1 MTTMTATSQDRASQT
16 INYGTVDHA
25 GPVAWSDTA
34 KSEIETIFAKYPD
47 KRSATL
53 PVMWLA
59 VREFGW
65 ISHQVELIVAD
76 ALERPLN
83 EIHQVVTF
91 YTMYPRKPMGRHHIQ
106 LCRNISC
113 WLAGAEGLREHIE
126 QVLGIG
132 VGETTA
138 DGKFTLSEVECLAY
152 CECAPAMRF
161 DDKYVGNLTRE
172 SFSQVIQENA

>member
-1 MTTMTATSQDRASQT
+1 MSHRNEPHDLSTIDYGMQNHSGPLAWSQDARR
-16 INYGTVDHA
+16 
-25 GPVAWSDTA
+25 
-34 KSEIETIFAKYPD
+34 EIDAIFAKYPD

-53 PVMWLA
+53 PVLWLA

-65 ISHQVELIVAD
+65 ISYQVELIA
-76 ALERPLN
+76 AEILERPLN

-91 YTMYPRKPMGRHHIQ
+91 YTMYPRKPMGTHHIQ

-113 WLAGAEGLREHIE
+113 WLAGSEDLRDQIKR
-126 QVLGIG
+126 VLGIG
-132 VGETTA
+132 IGETTK

-161 DDKYVGNLTRE
+161 DDTYVGNLTLE
-172 SFSQVIQENA
+172 SVKRMITDNS

>member
-1 MTTMTATSQDRASQT
+1 MSDAAHQHDLST
-16 INYGTVDHA
+16 IDYGMVDHPE
-25 GPVAWSDTA
+25 PVAWSDAA
-34 KSEIETIFAKYPD
+34 KTEIEAIFAKYPD

-53 PVMWLA
+53 PVLWLA

-65 ISHQVELIVAD
+65 ISYQVELIAAAV
-76 ALERPLN
+76 LERPLN

-91 YTMYPRKPMGRHHIQ
+91 YTMYPRRPMGKHHIQ
-106 LCRNISC
+106 LCRNLSC
-113 WLAGAEGLREHIE
+113 WLAGAEDLREHIK

-132 VGETTA
+132 VGETTP

-161 DDKYVGNLTRE
+161 DDKYVGNLTKE
-172 SFSQVIQENA
+172 SISSLVKETM

>member
-1 MTTMTATSQDRASQT
+1 MTVVSHDHDLSK
-16 INYGTVDHA
+16 IDYGMVDHP
-25 GPVAWSDTA
+25 GPVAWSDSA
-34 KSEIETIFAKYPD
+34 RREIDAIFAKYPD

-53 PVMWLA
+53 PVLWLA

-65 ISHQVELIVAD
+65 ISYQVELIAAEV
-76 ALERPLN
+76 LERPLN

-91 YTMYPRKPMGRHHIQ
+91 YTMYPRRPLGKHQIQ

-113 WLAGAEGLREHIE
+113 WLAGAEDLREHIK

-138 DGKFTLSEVECLAY
+138 DGKFTLTEVECLAY

-172 SFSQVIQENA
+172 SVTGIIKENS

>member
-1 MTTMTATSQDRASQT
+1 MSDATHQHDLST
-16 INYGTVDHA
+16 IDYGMVNHP
-25 GPVAWSDTA
+25 GPVAWSDAA
-34 KSEIETIFAKYPD
+34 KRDINAIFAKYPD

-53 PVMWLA
+53 PVLWLA

-65 ISHQVELIVAD
+65 ISYQVELIVAD
-76 ALERPLN
+76 VLERPLN

-91 YTMYPRKPMGRHHIQ
+91 YTMYPRKPMGKHQIQ

-113 WLAGAEGLREHIE
+113 WLAGAEDLREHIK

-132 VGETTA
+132 VGETTP

-172 SFSQVIQENA
+172 SVAQIIKENA

>member
-1 MTTMTATSQDRASQT
+1 MSSTQQVHDVSK
-16 INYGTVDHA
+16 IEYGMEPHS
-25 GPVAWSDTA
+25 GPVVWSDA
-34 KSEIETIFAKYPD
+34 ARHEIDAIFAKYPD

-65 ISHQVELIVAD
+65 ISYQVELIVAEV
-76 ALERPLN
+76 LERPLN
-83 EIHQVVTF
+83 EIHQVLSF

-113 WLAGAEGLREHIE
+113 WLAGSEDLREHIT
-126 QVLGIG
+126 QALGIG
-132 VGETTA
+132 VGETTP

-152 CECAPAMRF
+152 CECAPAMRL
-161 DDKYVGNLTRE
+161 DDKYVGNLTAD
-172 SFSQVIQENA
+172 SISQLIQSQE